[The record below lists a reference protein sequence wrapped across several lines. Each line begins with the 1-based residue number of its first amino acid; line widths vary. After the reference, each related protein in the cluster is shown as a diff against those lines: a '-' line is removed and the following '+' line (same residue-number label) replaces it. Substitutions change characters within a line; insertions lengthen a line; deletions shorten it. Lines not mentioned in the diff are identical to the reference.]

1 MWFFLGER
9 RWDLA
14 ILICASIYAKVSNN
28 LMQNE
33 FIIEVNNLSFS
44 RGSRKIFDNLNMTIP
59 KGKVTAIMGPS
70 GTGKTTLLK
79 LIAGQLQPDSGE
91 VLVNGLNIHKLG
103 RKKLYELRRIMG
115 MLFQSG
121 ALLTDFSVFDNIAFP
136 LREHTDLPDEI
147 LAPLV
152 KMKLQ
157 AVGLRGAQDLMP
169 SELSGGMLRRVALAR
184 AIALDP
190 EIIFYDEPFTGQ
202 DPIALGVLVD
212 LIKTLNQSLKL
223 TSVVVSHDVHEI
235 MSIADHVC
243 ILSGGKVVA
252 AGSPQ
257 ALTDSDNKF
266 VEQFIN
272 GLPDGPVPFQYPANQ
287 YADDLKRSH
296 KDGRA

>member
-1 MWFFLGER
+1 
-9 RWDLA
+9 
-14 ILICASIYAKVSNN
+14 
-28 LMQNE
+28 MQNE
-33 FIIEVNNLSFS
+33 FIIEVKNLSFS
-44 RGSRKIFDNLNMTIP
+44 RGSRQIFNNLNLTIP
-59 KGKVTAIMGPS
+59 QGKITAIMGPS

-91 VLVNGLNIHKLG
+91 VLVNGLNIHQLG

-157 AVGLRGAQDLMP
+157 AVGLRGAKDLMP
-169 SELSGGMLRRVALAR
+169 SELSGGMSRRVALAR

-243 ILSGGKVVA
+243 ILSEGKVVA
-252 AGSPQ
+252 ADSPQ
-257 ALTDSDNKF
+257 ALMESDNKF
-266 VEQFIN
+266 VDQFIN

-287 YADDLKRSH
+287 YVDDLKIAH
-296 KDGRA
+296 KDNRV